1 MKACRKG
8 LKMDPADER
17 ATGDKRHVQ
26 RWVEATGPH
35 HLDEPGQAGL
45 RVDISQS
52 LNGQRADPLKSEIE
66 RRTAIA
72 RLGDWQRGD
81 GQMGG
86 GRIDSSDFSAK
97 VRTPIATTSRSRAA
111 DSKPAA

>member
-1 MKACRKG
+1 MTVPPIRK
-8 LKMDPADER
+8 
-17 ATGDKRHVQ
+17 
-26 RWVEATGPH
+26 
-35 HLDEPGQAGL
+35 
-45 RVDISQS
+45 
-52 LNGQRADPLKSEIE
+52 IE

-97 VRTPIATTSRSRAA
+97 AGTPIATTSRPRAA
-111 DSKPAA
+111 DSNPAA